1 MIIEGQSYKVPENK
15 RRRKIIEGLLGSVL
29 KVLIAFL
36 LVGINGIFVA
46 AEFAMVKVR
55 KTHLAELAENGS
67 QRAQTALDVA
77 SKLDAYLSACQL
89 GITLASLGLGWLGEP
104 AIATLIQ
111 PLLEGLGAKSLIYTH
126 TIAAAIA
133 FLLISFLHIVMGELV
148 PKSLAIQK
156 AEGIALATA
165 SFLKTFYWI
174 FYPVIWA
181 LNSIA
186 NLVLHILK
194 IQPANEADLSHSE
207 EELRMLVDASQK
219 YGYLDKM
226 EGKLL
231 DNVFEFSDRI
241 ASEVMIPRQDMVCIF
256 IQDTFEEIIDIV
268 KKYGHTR
275 YLLCDDDK
283 DHVVG
288 LVHMRDIIRLQE
300 QSGEKDITQIKR
312 DILAVPEG
320 MPISH
325 LVQRMRSQRTHMAII
340 VDEFGG
346 SAGLVTLEDMLEE
359 LVGEIYDEFELE
371 QPDVQKLA
379 ENEYILN
386 GRVLLEEVSEMFEI
400 ELEEDTVSTIGGY
413 VFARIGRKP
422 VKGDLV
428 YFDGYNFEVME
439 VIGYRITKVKVME
452 KPRETKISEE
462 DVIEAV

>member
-1 MIIEGQSYKVPENK
+1 MEGQSYKASGNK
-15 RRRKIIEGLLGSVL
+15 RRRKIIEGLLWSVI
-29 KVLIAFL
+29 KVLIAFT
-36 LVGINGIFVA
+36 LVGINGLFVA

-55 KTHLAELAENGS
+55 KTRLAELAENGS
-67 QRAQTALDVA
+67 RRAQNALDVA

-104 AIATLIQ
+104 AIATFIE
-111 PLLEGLGAKSLIYTH
+111 PLFVGFGGWSLIYTH
-126 TIAAAIA
+126 TIAGVIA
-133 FLLISFLHIVMGELV
+133 FLMISFLHIVLGELV

-156 AEGIALATA
+156 AESTALATA
-165 SFLKTFYWI
+165 SFLKAFYWV

-186 NLVLHILK
+186 NLVLYIWR

-207 EELRMLVDASQK
+207 EELRMLVEASQK
-219 YGYLDKM
+219 HGYLDKM

-256 IQDTFEEIIDIV
+256 IQDTFEEILEVI

-283 DHVVG
+283 DHVLG
-288 LVHMRDIIRLQE
+288 LVHLRDIIRFQE

-371 QPDVQKLA
+371 QLDIQKLA

-386 GRVLLEEVSEMFEI
+386 GRVLLEEVSEMLEI
-400 ELEEDTVSTIGGY
+400 QLEEDTVSTIGGY
-413 VFARIGRKP
+413 VFSRIGRKP

-428 YFDGYNFEVME
+428 YFDGFDFEVVE
-439 VIGYRITKVKVME
+439 VIGYRITKIKVMKKSHE
-452 KPRETKISEE
+452 SKSREVN
-462 DVIEAV
+462 DVNEAV

>member
-1 MIIEGQSYKVPENK
+1 MI
-15 RRRKIIEGLLGSVL
+15 
-29 KVLIAFL
+29 KVLIAFT
-36 LVGINGIFVA
+36 LVGINGLFVA

-55 KTHLAELAENGS
+55 KTRLAELADNGS
-67 QRAQTALDVA
+67 WRAQTALDVA

-104 AIATLIQ
+104 AIATLIE
-111 PLLEGLGAKSLIYTH
+111 PLFVGFGGWSLIYTH
-126 TIAAAIA
+126 TIAIAIA
-133 FLLISFLHIVMGELV
+133 FFTISFLHIVLGELV
-148 PKSLAIQK
+148 PKSFAIQK
-156 AEGIALATA
+156 AESTALATA
-165 SFLKTFYWI
+165 GILKFFYWV

-186 NLVLHILK
+186 NLVLQIMR

-219 YGYLDKM
+219 HGYLDKM

-256 IQDTFEEIIDIV
+256 IQDTFEEILEVV

-283 DHVVG
+283 DHVLG

-300 QSGEKDITQIKR
+300 QSGTKEIAQIKR

-359 LVGEIYDEFELE
+359 LVGEIYDEFESE
-371 QPDVQKLA
+371 QPDIQKLA

-386 GRVLLEEVSEMFEI
+386 GRVLLEEVSEMLEI
-400 ELEEDTVSTIGGY
+400 QLEEDTVSTIGGY

-422 VKGDLV
+422 VKGDIV
-428 YFDGYNFEVME
+428 YFDGFNFEVIE
-439 VIGYRITKVKVME
+439 VLGYRITKVKVMKKSGE
-452 KPRETKISEE
+452 GTFNKVH
-462 DVIEAV
+462 DVNEAV

>member
-1 MIIEGQSYKVPENK
+1 MERQLYKTSGNK
-15 RRRKIIEGLLGSVL
+15 RRRKIIEGLLWSVI
-29 KVLIAFL
+29 KVLIALL

-55 KTHLAELAENGS
+55 KTRLAELADNGS
-67 QRAQTALDVA
+67 RRAQTALDVS

-104 AIATLIQ
+104 AIAALIE
-111 PLLEGLGAKSLIYTH
+111 PLFVGFGGWNLIYTH
-126 TIAAAIA
+126 TIAMALA
-133 FLLISFLHIVMGELV
+133 FLMISFLHIVLGELV

-156 AEGIALATA
+156 AENTALATA
-165 SFLKTFYWI
+165 SLLKAFYFV

-186 NLVLHILK
+186 NLVLHILR

-219 YGYLDKM
+219 HGYLDKM

-256 IQDTFEEIIDIV
+256 IQDTFEEILEIV

-283 DHVVG
+283 DHVLG
-288 LVHMRDIIRLQE
+288 LVHLRDIIRLQE
-300 QSGEKDITQIKR
+300 QSGTKEITQIKR

-359 LVGEIYDEFELE
+359 LVGEIYDEFESE
-371 QPDVQKLA
+371 QPDIQKLA

-386 GRVLLEEVSEMFEI
+386 GRVLLEEVSEMLEI
-400 ELEEDTVSTIGGY
+400 QLEEDTVSTIGGY
-413 VFARIGRKP
+413 VFSRIGRKP
-422 VKGDLV
+422 VKGDIV
-428 YFDGYNFEVME
+428 YFDGFNFEVME
-439 VIGYRITKVKVME
+439 VIGYRITKVKVMKKSLE
-452 KPRETKISEE
+452 SKISEAHE
-462 DVIEAV
+462 VNKAV

>member
-1 MIIEGQSYKVPENK
+1 M
-15 RRRKIIEGLLGSVL
+15 
-29 KVLIAFL
+29 
-36 LVGINGIFVA
+36 LVGINGVFVA
-46 AEFAMVKVR
+46 AEFAVVKVR
-55 KTHLAELAENGS
+55 KTRLAELAENGS
-67 QRAQTALDVA
+67 RRAQAALDVA

-104 AIATLIQ
+104 AIATFIE
-111 PLLEGLGAKSLIYTH
+111 PLFVGFGGWSLVYTH
-126 TIAAAIA
+126 TIAGAIA
-133 FLLISFLHIVMGELV
+133 FLIISFLHIVLGELV

-156 AEGIALATA
+156 AESTALATA
-165 SFLKTFYWI
+165 SFLKAFYGV

-186 NLVLHILK
+186 NLVLRIWG
-194 IQPANEADLSHSE
+194 IEPANEADLSHSE

-219 YGYLDKM
+219 HGYLDKM

-256 IQDTFEEIIDIV
+256 IQDKFEEVLEVV
-268 KKYGHTR
+268 KKHGHTR

-283 DHVVG
+283 DHVLG

-300 QSGEKDITQIKR
+300 QSGTKDITQIKR

-325 LVQRMRSQRTHMAII
+325 LVQRMRSQRTHMAVI

-371 QPDVQKLA
+371 QLDIQKLA

-386 GRVLLEEVSEMFEI
+386 GRVLLEEVSEMLGI

-413 VFARIGRKP
+413 VFSRIGRKP
-422 VKGDLV
+422 VKGDIV
-428 YFDGYNFEVME
+428 YFDGFNFEVIE
-439 VIGYRITKVKVME
+439 VIGYRITKVEVTR
-452 KPRETKISEE
+452 KPLENNGSEE
-462 DVIEAV
+462 PQAHEAG

>member
-1 MIIEGQSYKVPENK
+1 
-15 RRRKIIEGLLGSVL
+15 
-29 KVLIAFL
+29 VLIAFL
-36 LVGINGIFVA
+36 LVGINGVFVA
-46 AEFAMVKVR
+46 SEFAMVKVR
-55 KTHLAELAENGS
+55 KTHLAELADTGS
-67 QRAQTALDVA
+67 RKAQAALDVA

-104 AIATLIQ
+104 AIATLIE
-111 PLLEGLGAKSLIYTH
+111 PLFVSFGGRSLIYTH
-126 TIAAAIA
+126 TIASGIA
-133 FLLISFLHIVMGELV
+133 FLLISFLHIVLGELV

-156 AEGIALATA
+156 AERIALDTA
-165 SFLKTFYWI
+165 YFLKFFYFV
-174 FYPVIWA
+174 FYPVIWS

-186 NLVLHILK
+186 NFVLYILK
-194 IQPANEADLSHSE
+194 IEPANEADLSHSE

-219 YGYLDKM
+219 HGYLDKM

-256 IQDTFEEIIDIV
+256 IQDTFEEILEII
-268 KKYGHTR
+268 KEYGHTR

-283 DHVVG
+283 DHVLG
-288 LVHMRDIIRLQE
+288 LVHLRDIIRIQE
-300 QSGEKDITQIKR
+300 QSGDKDITQIKR

-359 LVGEIYDEFELE
+359 LVGEIYDEFESE
-371 QPDVQKLA
+371 QPDIQKLA

-386 GRVLLEEVSEMFEI
+386 GRVLLEEVSEMLGI
-400 ELEEDTVSTIGGY
+400 QLEEDTVSTIGGY
-413 VFARIGRKP
+413 VFSRIGRKP

-428 YFDGYNFEVME
+428 YFDGFNFEVME
-439 VIGYRITKVKVME
+439 VIGYRITKVKVVE
-452 KPRETKISEE
+452 KSLESKIREEKNKEAE
-462 DVIEAV
+462 NNNKNNVHEAV

>member
-1 MIIEGQSYKVPENK
+1 
-15 RRRKIIEGLLGSVL
+15 
-29 KVLIAFL
+29 L
-36 LVGINGIFVA
+36 LVGINGVFVA
-46 AEFAMVKVR
+46 AEFSMVKVR

-67 QRAQTALDVA
+67 RRAQTALDVA

-89 GITLASLGLGWLGEP
+89 GITLSSLGLGWLGEP
-104 AIATLIQ
+104 AIATLIH
-111 PLLEGLGAKSLIYTH
+111 PLLVGVGGASLIYTH
-126 TIAAAIA
+126 TIASAIA
-133 FLLISFLHIVMGELV
+133 FLLISILHIVLGELV

-156 AEGIALATA
+156 AERIALATA
-165 SFLKTFYWI
+165 GFLKAFYWVL
-174 FYPVIWA
+174 YPVIWT
-181 LNSIA
+181 LNSVA
-186 NLVLHILK
+186 NFVLHILN
-194 IQPANEADLSHSE
+194 IEPANEADLSHSE

-256 IQDTFEEIIDIV
+256 IQDTFEEVLQIV

-283 DHVVG
+283 DNVLG

-300 QSGEKDITQIKR
+300 QSGEKQITQIKR
-312 DILAVPEG
+312 EILAVPEG

-325 LVQRMRSQRTHMAII
+325 LVQRMRTQRTHMAVI

-359 LVGEIYDEFELE
+359 LVGEIYDEFESE
-371 QPDVQKLA
+371 KPDIQKLA
-379 ENEYILN
+379 DNEYILN
-386 GRVLLEEVSEMFEI
+386 GRVLMEEVSELLNI
-400 ELEEDTVSTIGGY
+400 ELEEETVSTIGGY

-422 VKGDLV
+422 VKGDTV
-428 YFDGYNFEVME
+428 YFDGFNFEVME
-439 VIGYRITKVKVME
+439 VIGYRITKVRAKR
-452 KPRETKISEE
+452 KILDTKAIQVS
-462 DVIEAV
+462 DINEAV